1 MFIKALLC
9 IDWLI
14 FIKPGSRT
22 DAFFNKNFSR
32 PQPGRSQHCCRRQ
45 ITAINGRCS

>member
-22 DAFFNKNFSR
+22 DAYFQQKFL
-32 PQPGRSQHCCRRQ
+32 QAATWQ
-45 ITAINGRCS
+45 ISALP